1 MAITR
6 EDYLLMEFG
15 TKHLTKGDRVDIL
28 IQDSLYFMSSK
39 INDFIHSDEF
49 EKEDI
54 LTLGKILVDIANTH
68 SKVRKIDE
76 KRKKQDSLLQTTL
89 PFFQQD

>member
-15 TKHLTKGDRVDIL
+15 TKHLTKGDKIDIL
-28 IQDSLYFMSSK
+28 IQDSLYSMVNK
-39 INDFIHSDEF
+39 VNDFIYSDDF

-76 KRKKQDSLLQTTL
+76 KREKQGSLLQTTL
-89 PFFQQD
+89 PFFQ